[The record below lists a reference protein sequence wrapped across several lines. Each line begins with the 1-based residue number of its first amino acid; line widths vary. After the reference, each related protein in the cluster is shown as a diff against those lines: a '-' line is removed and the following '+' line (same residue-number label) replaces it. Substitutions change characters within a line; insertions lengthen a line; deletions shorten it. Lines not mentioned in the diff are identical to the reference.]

1 MALIEPTSPILKRLK
16 RTSTKERKLEDE
28 AKKFAKKKRTT
39 KAMKPL
45 TARRYLAG
53 QALSG
58 LLSGSRGAVQ
68 MQDLK
73 RAAYDW
79 ADYMLEDNDE

>member
-1 MALIEPTSPILKRLK
+1 MS
-16 RTSTKERKLEDE
+16 KELELE
-28 AKKFAKKKRTT
+28 AKKFTQKKRTS

-53 QALSG
+53 QALAG
-58 LLSGSRGAVQ
+58 LLTNSKGVSQ
-68 MQDLK
+68 MADIK

-79 ADYMLEDNDE
+79 ADYMLEDD